1 MSEHSTTA
9 QVQLPPL
16 MAGWMADLLDGPI
29 PDESR
34 ATCDNC
40 TMCRPSRGALKAFRP
55 DTKCCSFLPRLAN
68 FIVGAVLNDRS
79 PETDIGRSSVE
90 ARIDE
95 RFGVTPLGL
104 DWPAKYALLYTHA
117 DSMFGRS
124 RAMRCP
130 HYIDDGGLCGIWRYR
145 NSICSTYYCQVVRGA
160 VGREFWDRLKNLL
173 SEIES
178 ALALWCVEQIHL
190 ESQPL
195 AQLLASHAS
204 HADVKRET
212 RVTVSDIDGE
222 SDPSLYGQAWGDQW
236 IGREREFYIES
247 ARLVSALPWSDILA
261 IAGPKVRLNARL
273 AREAYANLIS
283 ESMPDRLQWG
293 RFGMIQERGDLRV
306 LQALGSTDQLI
317 VLARIVDILPL
328 FDGRRSRSEVKQEA
342 KRAGVGITDWIVQQ
356 LIDFKILVSAA

>member
-1 MSEHSTTA
+1 MSEQSTTA
-9 QVQLPPL
+9 HVQLPLL
-16 MAGWMADLLDGPI
+16 MAGWMADLLIGPI

-40 TMCRPSRGALKAFRP
+40 AMCRPARGASQAFRP
-55 DTKCCSFLPRLAN
+55 DVKCCSFMPRLAN
-68 FIVGAVLNDRS
+68 FTVGGVLNDRS
-79 PETDIGRSSVE
+79 PETDVGRSSVE

-95 RFGVTPLGL
+95 RIGVSPFGL

-117 DSMFGRS
+117 DNTFGRS

-160 VGREFWDRLKNLL
+160 VAREFWDRLKNLL

-178 ALALWCVEQIHL
+178 ALALWCVEQLHL

-195 AQLLASHAS
+195 AQLLASHAE
-204 HADVKRET
+204 AKRET
-212 RVTVSDIDGE
+212 RVTEWDIDGE
-222 SDPSLYGQAWGDQW
+222 SDPSLYRQAWGDQW
-236 IGREREFYIES
+236 IGRERQFYIES
-247 ARLVSALPWSDILA
+247 ARLVSALSWSDILA

-273 AREAYANLIS
+273 SREAYVNLMS
-283 ESMPDRLQWG
+283 ESIPDRLHWG
-293 RFGMIQERGDLRV
+293 RFGVIQERGDLRV
-306 LQALGSTDQLI
+306 LQGLGSKDQLI

-328 FDGRRSRSEVKQEA
+328 FDGQRSTNEVKQEA
-342 KRAGVGITDWIVQQ
+342 KRSGVEVTDWILQQ